1 MAKIKQTSPGKNAV
15 GRRGFLKGAASAAAG
30 TAALAA
36 APQLVSAQERR
47 GGAQPSAPQPSD
59 ATLARDARNVRPG
72 AVTGVTERPNSDYM
86 VDVLKALGFEYVA
99 ANPGTSTGGIHESL
113 INYGRNSA
121 PEWLTC
127 LHEESAVAMAHGY
140 AKIENKPMLVVLHG
154 TVGIQHAAMAIY
166 NAYGDRV
173 PLYMLTGNSDA
184 AVPSHAA
191 VDMAAMVRDFLKW
204 DHQPKNLAQFAQS
217 AIRAYHQ
224 TILPPMAPVM
234 LVLDSP
240 LQTAPLQQPMAVPKI
255 TAPAPPSADLASLRE
270 IAKALVNAENP
281 RISAGRSARTSAG
294 ITLLVEL
301 ADLLQPSVN
310 GNGDQTRIAF
320 PNRHPLAGAGAGQ
333 PDVILNLEGGGFGG
347 GRAKTY
353 SITSAEFLATKNY
366 NVNGNAPGGDV
377 VIAADAEAS
386 LPALIEELRK
396 LITPDRRR
404 AFDERGKKHAEA
416 NAQTRAQ
423 ILETARN
430 GWDAS
435 PISLAR
441 ITAELWPLIKDED
454 WSFVSPGSFMGDW
467 PNRMWNM
474 SKLHHYIGAQGAGG
488 MGYGAPA
495 AVGAALA
502 NRKYGRLTI
511 NIQTDGDLNYAPGVL
526 WTAVHHKIPLLT
538 IMHNNRGYQQEVM
551 FMARETTARNRGADN
566 AHIGTTLI
574 EPNIDYATMAK
585 CYGMYG
591 EGPITDPKELAPAF
605 KRAIA
610 MVKKGQPVLL
620 DTVTQ
625 VRG

>member
-1 MAKIKQTSPGKNAV
+1 MAKIKRASLGKNAL

-36 APQLVSAQERR
+36 APQLVSAQDRR
-47 GGAQPSAPQPSD
+47 GGTAVPQPSD
-59 ATLARDARNVRPG
+59 ATLARDAGNVRPG

-204 DHQPKNLAQFAQS
+204 DHQPKTLAQFAQS

-224 TILPPMAPVM
+224 TLLPPMAPVM

-270 IAKALVNAENP
+270 IAKALVAAENP
-281 RISAGRSARTSAG
+281 RINAGRSARTAAG

-333 PDVILNLEGGGFGG
+333 PDVILNLEGGGVGG

-366 NVNGNAPGGDV
+366 NVNGNAPSGDV

-386 LPALIEELRK
+386 LPALIEEVRK

-404 AFDERGKKHAEA
+404 AFDERGKKHAAA
-416 NAQTRAQ
+416 NAQARAQ

-441 ITAELWPLIKDED
+441 ITAELWSLIKDED
-454 WSFVSPGSFMGDW
+454 WSFVSPSSFMGSW

-566 AHIGTTLI
+566 AYIGTTLI

-591 EGPITDPKELAPAF
+591 EGPITDPKDLAPAF